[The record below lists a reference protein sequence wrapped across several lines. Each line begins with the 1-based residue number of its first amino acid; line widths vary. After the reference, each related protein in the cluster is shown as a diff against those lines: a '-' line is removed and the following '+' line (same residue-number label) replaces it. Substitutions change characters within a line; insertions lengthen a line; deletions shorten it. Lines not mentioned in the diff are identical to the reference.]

1 VTATIYLVRHGR
13 TALNAQRRFRGRENP
28 PLDAEGIVQAATAA
42 RQLTSSGIRAVFTSP
57 LLRGV
62 QTAEVI
68 ARAIGIAPLSDGR
81 LIDLD
86 HGVWT
91 ALTAEEAAEAEPEA
105 FSLFLREP
113 QHAQVPGGESM
124 QAVERRMLG
133 ALTRMAE
140 SLHGGAA
147 AVSHEIP
154 IRLVIARLAGIEGPA
169 FWQFE
174 LPTGS
179 VTRLDYEEGTFSL
192 SSGVRMGG
200 VP

>member
-28 PLDAEGIVQAATAA
+28 PLDAEGIVQAAAAA
-42 RQLTSSGIRAVFTSP
+42 RQLTGSGIRAVYTSP
-57 LLRGV
+57 LLRSV

-68 ARAIGIAPLSDGR
+68 ARAVGIDPLSDGG

-113 QHAQVPGGESM
+113 QQALVPGGESM
-124 QAVERRMLG
+124 EAVEHRMLG
-133 ALTRMAE
+133 ALTQMAE
-140 SLHGGAA
+140 SLHGCAA

-169 FWQFE
+169 FWDVE
-174 LPTGS
+174 LSTGS
-179 VTRLDYEEGTFSL
+179 VTRLDCDEGTFSL
-192 SSGVRMGG
+192 PSGVRMGG
-200 VP
+200 LL